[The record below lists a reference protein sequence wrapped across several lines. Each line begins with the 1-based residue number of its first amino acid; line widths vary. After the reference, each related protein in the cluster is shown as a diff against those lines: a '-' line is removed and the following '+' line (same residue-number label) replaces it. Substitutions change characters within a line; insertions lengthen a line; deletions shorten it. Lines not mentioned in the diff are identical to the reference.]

1 MAKAIVMG
9 GGISG
14 HTTAMMLR
22 KLLGKKHSVI
32 VVTPNDKWNW
42 IPSNIW
48 VGVGVM
54 KPEQVTFELKPIYEK
69 LGVEYHQA
77 KATSIH
83 PEGDGSSGPFIE
95 IEYTD
100 GRPEEKSKARL
111 SYDFL
116 VNATGPKL
124 KFEATKG
131 LGPDENSHSVCTF
144 DHAAET
150 SMHLDEEVERMR
162 KGEKRT
168 FLIGTGHGTC
178 TCQGAAFEYI
188 LNLEH
193 ELQQRGVRHRAEIR
207 WISNEE
213 ALGDFGMGG
222 LHIRRGGYVVHARTF
237 AESLF
242 AERGI
247 KWTVQAGPRQIDRD
261 GVHYE
266 TLKGEELHQ
275 SFDFAMLLPPFS
287 GVPLQAFNAKGKDI
301 TSELFA
307 PNGFMK
313 VDADYTPRDYDDWR
327 PSDWPSTYQNPSYP
341 NIFAVG
347 IAFAPPHGIARPR
360 KSPNGTPIFPTPPRT
375 GMPSAVMGNAVAHSI
390 AAMIKKG
397 NTEASYAAPMSELG
411 AACIAS
417 AGAGLLSG
425 SAASLTV
432 YPLVPDFEK
441 YPETG
446 RSLRYT
452 TGEIG
457 LAGHWLKYFLHYLFM
472 YKARGRPGWSWIPE

>member
-1 MAKAIVMG
+1 MARVIVMG

-22 KLLGKKHSVI
+22 RLLGKKHTVI
-32 VVTPNDKWNW
+32 VITPNEKWNW

-54 KPEQVTFELKPIYEK
+54 KSEQVTFDLKPVYEK

-77 KATSIH
+77 AARTLY
-83 PEGDGSSGPFIE
+83 PEGDGSSRPFIE

-100 GRPEEKSKARL
+100 SRPDSQRKARL
-111 SYDFL
+111 QYDFL
-116 VNATGPKL
+116 VNATGPRL
-124 KFEATKG
+124 KFEATPG
-131 LGPDENSHSVCTF
+131 LGPSEHSYSVCTF
-144 DHAAET
+144 DHATET
-150 SMHLDEEVERMR
+150 SRALDEEVERMKR
-162 KGEKRT
+162 GENRT
-168 FLIGTGHGTC
+168 FLVGTGHGTC

-193 ELQQRGVRHRAEIR
+193 ELEQRGVRHRANIH

-222 LHIRRGGYVVHARTF
+222 LHIKRGGYVVHARTF

-247 KWTVQAGPRQIDRD
+247 NWTVRAAPTEVQKD
-261 GVHYE
+261 GVYFE
-266 TLKGEELHQ
+266 TLNGENLHQ
-275 SFDFAMLLPPFS
+275 KFDFAMLLPPFS
-287 GVPLQAFNAKGKDI
+287 GVPLKAFNAKGKDI
-301 TSELFA
+301 TADLFA

-313 VDADYTPRDYDDWR
+313 VDADYSPKKWEDWK
-327 PSDWPSTYQNPSYP
+327 PSDWPRTYQNPQYR

-347 IAFAPPHGIARPR
+347 IAFAPPHAIARPR
-360 KSPNGTPIFPTPPRT
+360 SSPAGTPIFPTPPRT

-390 AAMIKKG
+390 ATMIKKG
-397 NTEASYAAPMSELG
+397 TDQPSHAAPMSELG

-472 YKARGRPGWSWIPE
+472 YKARGKAGWAWIPE